1 MWFDVFIEGQ
11 FGAEVSSNILWCL
24 LVGMVW
30 LLIVSDRVLLY
41 SAGSGVKSA
50 EEDFEG
56 LS

>member
-1 MWFDVFIEGQ
+1 MCSLKASLG
-11 FGAEVSSNILWCL
+11 SNLRPSILGFL

-41 SAGSGVKSA
+41 SAGSGVKSV